1 MPRPEQTSLR
11 VETVFSGLVIP
22 LSTSVYSN
30 GISLL
35 GLEGYLSL
43 YFANSGDGTATL
55 LYELSNDGTNWSQV
69 TTLSSLAT
77 GFVKTS
83 GPASDGKTFLFFNP
97 PVAAWLRLKVTET
110 GGASTLVVTAVLGML

>member
-1 MPRPEQTSLR
+1 MR
-11 VETVFSGLVIP
+11 VETVFAGLVVAA
-22 LSTSVYSN
+22 SGSVYSN
-30 GISLL
+30 GLSLL
-35 GLEGYLSL
+35 GLEGYVSL

-55 LYELSNDGTNWSQV
+55 IYELSNDNTNWSQV

-83 GPASDGKTFLFFNP
+83 GPASDGKTFLYFNP

-110 GGASTLVVTAVLGML
+110 GGASTLIVTAVLGML